1 MYDIAKI
8 LIVLDENDKKK
19 SFFDALVLSR
29 IKKTS
34 SKIIKYG
41 IFTLLL
47 SFFVS
52 FIGKYFPSNDFLK
65 LIAILIYF
73 VGELMIIIGVGFEAI
88 LGFWRLFAQRKHDA
102 KVILFEMNTHLRAA
116 KKISKY
122 KKEKIELTKFYLQ
135 GKIDSSER
143 RIKLFFGTNSTS
155 VALFGLAYSLLAHFD
170 YLNWLPSAFLNP
182 LGIADLW
189 KFAVMAFLAL
199 FAGILIGA
207 FFLKGAISRYQNKIF
222 VLDFSLKQK
231 ELSV

>member
-8 LIVLDENDKKK
+8 LIIFDENDKKK
-19 SFFDALVLSR
+19 SGFDALVLSR
-29 IKKTS
+29 IKKTA

-41 IFTLLL
+41 FFTLLL

-52 FIGKYFPSNDFLK
+52 FIGKHFPSNEFLK
-65 LIAILIYF
+65 LMAILIYF
-73 VGELMIIIGVGFEAI
+73 VGELMVIIGVGFEAI
-88 LGFWRLFAQRKHDA
+88 LGFWRLFSLRKQDA

-116 KKISKY
+116 KKISNY

-143 RIKLFFGTNSTS
+143 RIKLFFGTNSTC

-170 YLNWLPSAFLNP
+170 YLNWLPSAFINP

-199 FAGILIGA
+199 FAGILLGT
-207 FFLKGAISRYQNKIF
+207 FFLKGTISRYQNKIF
-222 VLDFSLKQK
+222 ILDFSLKQK